1 MGAGEGRAPGGSTSL
16 VRYCLDTWAVVDWI
30 YDLEPAAS
38 RVDSLLSQRPLMSW
52 VNAGEVA
59 YVVERRAGKAK
70 AAEVVD
76 FLRRR
81 LALDLPTEDRVL
93 QAATLK
99 ATHTISYADCF
110 AVATAIAHD
119 AVLLTGDPDILAG
132 DPSWPVE
139 SLRPA

>member
-1 MGAGEGRAPGGSTSL
+1 
-16 VRYCLDTWAVVDWI
+16 
-30 YDLEPAAS
+30 
-38 RVDSLLSQRPLMSW
+38 MSW

-99 ATHTISYADCF
+99 ATQTISYADCF

-139 SLRPA
+139 SLRAG